1 MGGIDLLCSFR
12 KGNGL
17 KFLYALPQPVQYQ
30 SPLVRHLV
38 AGGLDLEVVYARDE
52 QPFFDPEFN
61 REVAWDLPLRE
72 GYASTVLDGGGDRAS
87 LCRRLMVHAR
97 SAGAQAIWAHGWSQ
111 PMDLA
116 AWDVAARLHLPLLI
130 RGDST
135 LQGRRGGPL
144 RRWLH
149 RQIYRRRFRRVAA
162 CLAVGSWNADFYR
175 AYGVTEERIFS
186 VPYAVDNVFFQRR
199 AAEARPYRAALRRKL
214 GLSDDRPIVLFCGK
228 LIAKKDAATLIRAM
242 AQEPA
247 QLLVVGDGELRS
259 PLEALAAE
267 LLPGRACFAGFCNQS
282 ELPALYDLADLFVIP
297 STYEPFGL
305 VVNEVMNAGKPVIA
319 SDRVGCWPDLVRP
332 GVNGAV
338 FPAGDAAALAAALRP
353 FLLDPALCERA
364 GQASLEI
371 INRWSFAE
379 DLAGIR
385 RALAS
390 QVKFKV

>member
-1 MGGIDLLCSFR
+1 
-12 KGNGL
+12 
-17 KFLYALPQPVQYQ
+17 
-30 SPLVRHLV
+30 
-38 AGGLDLEVVYARDE
+38 
-52 QPFFDPEFN
+52 
-61 REVAWDLPLRE
+61 
-72 GYASTVLDGGGDRAS
+72 
-87 LCRRLMVHAR
+87 
-97 SAGAQAIWAHGWSQ
+97 
-111 PMDLA
+111 
-116 AWDVAARLHLPLLI
+116 
-130 RGDST
+130 
-135 LQGRRGGPL
+135 
-144 RRWLH
+144 
-149 RQIYRRRFRRVAA
+149 
-162 CLAVGSWNADFYR
+162 
-175 AYGVTEERIFS
+175 